1 VRELNEHLTY
11 SNDEDFT
18 RDCKKYFPKAN
29 AAKILDEIKLEMIRR
44 KERFN
49 KVEINRQ
56 SFLKERNCLSVKDL
70 MIGSKISEKYKDIF
84 RIPVYDSNTCDN
96 IMKTLG
102 KLKNSGLP
110 YSKVN
115 SMIQHG
121 VLLNEVGLEALV
133 KSLLPTVE
141 SLSKQLFP
149 DLVGESGL
157 DSYKAFTIEYNS
169 DVKNHQIDL
178 GTHFDNAEITLN
190 IPLTEG
196 HDGGELYF
204 VRDDKML
211 PVEHEK
217 GMGILHAGY
226 EMHGAMPLLS
236 GSRTNLIIWFRS
248 SSIRNKEC
256 PMCGQTPDLEL
267 IQCGDSTGDGFSL

>member
-1 VRELNEHLTY
+1 MY
-11 SNDEDFT
+11 
-18 RDCKKYFPKAN
+18 
-29 AAKILDEIKLEMIRR
+29 
-44 KERFN
+44 
-49 KVEINRQ
+49 
-56 SFLKERNCLSVKDL
+56 LS
-70 MIGSKISEKYKDIF
+70 
-84 RIPVYDSNTCDN
+84 
-96 IMKTLG
+96 G

-133 KSLLPTVE
+133 ESLLPTVE

-217 GMGILHAGY
+217 GML
-226 EMHGAMPLLS
+226 
-236 GSRTNLIIWFRS
+236 
-248 SSIRNKEC
+248 
-256 PMCGQTPDLEL
+256 
-267 IQCGDSTGDGFSL
+267 